1 MWPCSQILCA
11 VVENPDYF
19 PLGSWKNKRVL
30 ELGSGCG
37 LVGLR
42 LAALGAHVVMTDVPQ
57 VLELTCRNVQANL
70 AVISSGS
77 VCTEPLTW
85 GQPLSERLVSLKTCE
100 GFDWVVG
107 SDIVYHEHLFDSLA
121 STLRDV
127 CGSKSQVETI
137 WDRCFNISFSFHT
150 GDNNLV

>member
-1 MWPCSQILCA
+1 
-11 VVENPDYF
+11 
-19 PLGSWKNKRVL
+19 VL

-127 CGSKSQVETI
+127 CGSKSQILLCHEDRRVEI
-137 WDRCFNISFSFHT
+137 ESDFFSRLAYHFSSS
-150 GDNNLV
+150 LVCAG